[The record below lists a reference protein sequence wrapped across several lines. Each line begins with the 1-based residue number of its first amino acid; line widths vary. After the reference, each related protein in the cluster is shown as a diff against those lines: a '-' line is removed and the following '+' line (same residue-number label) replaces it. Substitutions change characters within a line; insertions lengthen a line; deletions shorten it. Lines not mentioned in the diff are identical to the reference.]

1 MRLQKPCAS
10 AASSQSLTSP
20 ALNLALRLPACNIF
34 MEKAIHSPEYR
45 AFLRLLKET
54 REASSVTQVELAERL
69 SKQHSPITQSLVS
82 KLERGEVRL
91 DVVQLRWICG
101 ALGISLVDFVGK
113 LEAALAKRGKR

>member
-1 MRLQKPCAS
+1 
-10 AASSQSLTSP
+10 
-20 ALNLALRLPACNIF
+20 